1 VRVAPGRQLTWL
13 PPLRAVLLAALLLTG
28 PSVSP
33 LRAVEGDFPSVVK
46 KVEAGTVMIE
56 ARNSK
61 STHFGSGF
69 FLESSQVIVTAYHVV
84 EGARRIRVA
93 IPNTLHISDAL
104 LVSASPEWDVAILR
118 AEWPVEIDL
127 PGLRLSRERE
137 PLLTGTEVA
146 YTGYGFGSDES
157 LIKILSTY
165 RGIISSRVPH
175 GKSFFY
181 HLSGLVNQ
189 GLSGCALYLPGS
201 GEVVGIV
208 TRQFGPSGLGL
219 GFGGA
224 VPSTVIRRL
233 AETVSRAYP

>member
-1 VRVAPGRQLTWL
+1 
-13 PPLRAVLLAALLLTG
+13 VLLAALLLTG
-28 PSVSP
+28 PVPSV
-33 LRAVEGDFPSVVK
+33 LHAAEGDFPSVVK

-56 ARNSK
+56 ARNRK

-69 FLESSQVIVTAYHVV
+69 FLESSRVIVTAYHVV

-93 IPNTLHISDAL
+93 VPNTLYISDAL

-118 AEWPVEIDL
+118 VEWPEEMNL
-127 PGLRLSRERE
+127 PGLRLSRERD
-137 PLLTGTEVA
+137 PLPVGTEVA
-146 YTGYGFGSDES
+146 YTGYGFGTDES
-157 LIKILSTY
+157 LIKVLSTY
-165 RGIISSRVPH
+165 RGIISSRVPR

-201 GEVVGIV
+201 GEVVGVV
-208 TRQFGPSGLGL
+208 TRQFGPPGLGV

-224 VPSTVIRRL
+224 VPSAVIGRL
-233 AETVSRAYP
+233 AEQVTRAFR

>member
-1 VRVAPGRQLTWL
+1 
-13 PPLRAVLLAALLLTG
+13 
-28 PSVSP
+28 
-33 LRAVEGDFPSVVK
+33 
-46 KVEAGTVMIE
+46 MIE
-56 ARNSK
+56 ARNQK
-61 STHFGSGF
+61 SAHFGSGF

-93 IPNTLHISDAL
+93 VPNTLHISDAL
-104 LVSASPEWDVAILR
+104 LVAASPEWDVAILR
-118 AEWPVEIDL
+118 VEWPAEMNL
-127 PGLRLSRERE
+127 PGLRLSREGE
-137 PLLTGTEVA
+137 PLPTGTEVA

-157 LIKILSTY
+157 LIKVLSTY
-165 RGIISSRVPH
+165 RGIISSRVAR

-208 TRQFGPSGLGL
+208 TSQFGPPGLGV

-224 VPSTVIRRL
+224 VPSAVIGRL
-233 AETVSRAYP
+233 AENVSRAYR

>member
-1 VRVAPGRQLTWL
+1 
-13 PPLRAVLLAALLLTG
+13 
-28 PSVSP
+28 
-33 LRAVEGDFPSVVK
+33 
-46 KVEAGTVMIE
+46 MIE
-56 ARNSK
+56 ARNRTE
-61 STHFGSGF
+61 THFGSGF

-93 IPNTLHISDAL
+93 VPNTLHISDAL

-118 AEWPVEIDL
+118 AEWPAEMNL

-137 PLLTGTEVA
+137 PLPNGTEVA

-157 LIKILSTY
+157 LIKVLSTY

-208 TRQFGPSGLGL
+208 TRQFGPPGLGV

-224 VPSTVIRRL
+224 VPSAVIGRL
-233 AETVSRAYP
+233 AERVSRAYP